1 MRLIIHHEYSTVYSI
16 VTYKQ
21 FTKELLFGLVVYYSS
36 SCLVVCLQE
45 SRSFPESYPELP
57 KQDTVESSL
66 LQKHV
71 LELATMLEV
80 QSLFWDES
88 LEAY

>member
-1 MRLIIHHEYSTVYSI
+1 MRGFYVNCL
-16 VTYKQ
+16 
-21 FTKELLFGLVVYYSS
+21 ELGCEQRLF
-36 SCLVVCLQE
+36 LQE

-57 KQDTVESSL
+57 KQDTVESSV
-66 LQKHV
+66 LQKHI
-71 LELATMLEV
+71 LELATMLDV

>member
-1 MRLIIHHEYSTVYSI
+1 MMC
-16 VTYKQ
+16 
-21 FTKELLFGLVVYYSS
+21 F
-36 SCLVVCLQE
+36 QE

-66 LQKHV
+66 LQKHI
-71 LELATMLEV
+71 LELATMLDV
-80 QSLFWDES
+80 QSLFWDDS

>member
-1 MRLIIHHEYSTVYSI
+1 MRGFYVNCL
-16 VTYKQ
+16 
-21 FTKELLFGLVVYYSS
+21 ELGCDF
-36 SCLVVCLQE
+36 LQE

-57 KQDTVESSL
+57 KQDTVESSV
-66 LQKHV
+66 LQKHI
-71 LELATMLEV
+71 LELATMLDV

>member
-1 MRLIIHHEYSTVYSI
+1 MCH
-16 VTYKQ
+16 
-21 FTKELLFGLVVYYSS
+21 
-36 SCLVVCLQE
+36 VVCVMLCWQE

-66 LQKHV
+66 LQKHI
-71 LELATMLEV
+71 LDLATMLDV
-80 QSLFWDES
+80 QSLFWDDS